1 MEYDVKPVLN
11 EGDLKPE
18 DIHEVIRSV
27 NNVYKEGDPR
37 PKLKLC
43 LNGNHEEIFLYD
55 TGAMVTLIKASF
67 QH

>member
-27 NNVYKEGDPR
+27 NNVYKEANYQPVV
-37 PKLKLC
+37 P
-43 LNGNHEEIFLYD
+43 
-55 TGAMVTLIKASF
+55 TL
-67 QH
+67 